1 MALSVDTLIRLALSA
16 TELTKPADPRIPVG
30 YLGREELIP

>member
-1 MALSVDTLIRLALSA
+1 MALSVDTLIRFSLSA
-16 TELTKPADPRIPVG
+16 AELTKPADPRIPVG